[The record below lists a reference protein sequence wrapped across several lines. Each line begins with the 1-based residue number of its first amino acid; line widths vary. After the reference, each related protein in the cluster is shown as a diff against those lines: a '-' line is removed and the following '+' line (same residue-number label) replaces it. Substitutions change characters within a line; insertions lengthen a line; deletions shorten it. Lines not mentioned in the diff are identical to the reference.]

1 VAQPERADDETSEPV
16 ETDESVEDVA
26 ERIADH
32 NEDEITRREAFEQ
45 ELQAQG
51 RSDEGAEVGDEID

>member
-1 VAQPERADDETSEPV
+1 VDEPEY
-16 ETDESVEDVA
+16 ETDESVEVVA

-32 NEDEITRREAFEQ
+32 NEDEVTRREALEQ

-51 RSDEGAEVGDEID
+51 RSDEGADVGDEIE

>member
-1 VAQPERADDETSEPV
+1 MAETQSEP
-16 ETDESVEDVA
+16 EPRDPPTDESVEEVA

-51 RSDEGAEVGDEID
+51 RTEEGAEVGDEIE